1 MTTPSTPDRSRRAAA
16 PVKKAARAATVLASK
31 QDAQAP
37 AKNKSRTRSGRT
49 AAPTALAPAPSA
61 PSTPSTPSTRSA
73 PTAPAPAAQDAATG
87 LAARRGHVSKV
98 SVSLPDALT
107 RSVRDR
113 VGPGRFSS
121 YVAAAVERQL
131 ELDRLAELVDGFEQ
145 RLGRPIRED
154 LMAEAEAAWHGE

>member
-1 MTTPSTPDRSRRAAA
+1 MTTPSMPGRPGRAAA
-16 PVKKAARAATVLASK
+16 PVKKAARAAKVLASK

-37 AKNKSRTRSGRT
+37 AKSTSRTRSGRT
-49 AAPTALAPAPSA
+49 AAPTALAPPPSSR
-61 PSTPSTPSTRSA
+61 PVP
-73 PTAPAPAAQDAATG
+73 PAPVPAARGAATG
-87 LAARRGHVSKV
+87 LAARRGSVSKV
-98 SVSLPDALT
+98 SVSLPDALM

-113 VGPGRFSS
+113 VGPGRFSA

-131 ELDRLAELVDGFEQ
+131 ELDRLAELVEGFEQ